1 MSGYRIMSLKEQ
13 TIRAISNV
21 NVFRILLTLQYIN
34 ILSTHQHF

>member
-21 NVFRILLTLQYIN
+21 DILQILQTL
-34 ILSTHQHF
+34 